1 MKDFSELL
9 NIYKSKH
16 SSGMPVAI
24 YKVDTMLVSAICDY
38 DFNEQ
43 YKDVYDI
50 CQDTL
55 AYTESDID
63 ISAYCKNPDNIQDII
78 IIIEPYIN
86 ADTYKVIFCDSCFDG
101 ILPHYSILID
111 AEGIQH
117 NNYQPTGDK
126 LLCEIRPEFK

>member
-1 MKDFSELL
+1 MCDMYNDELIKDFSELL

-38 DFNEQ
+38 EFTEQ

-55 AYTESDID
+55 EYTESDID
-63 ISAYCKNPDNIQDII
+63 ISTYCKNPDNIHDLI
-78 IIIEPYIN
+78 IIIEPYIH

-101 ILPHYSILID
+101 ILPYYSILIND
-111 AEGIQH
+111 KGIQH
-117 NNYQPTGDK
+117 NGWFSTYG
-126 LLCEIRPEFK
+126 